1 MMKENSNKGKKSLTA
16 VGALV
21 AAGLTPGIVTALPS
35 QGSNAGLTAAEV
47 VAIDGNAYSFD
58 ELYAI
63 QRENRVDTSEV
74 LPEITIVSSY
84 GRALKYGVYLP
95 PQKASDRKTIDLSE
109 LPVYETIYRSVEQM
123 PRFPGGEAALM
134 KYLDSHIVYPPLA
147 AMNEVEGRVVVQFV
161 VKKDGSVGEVKI
173 VRSVDKDLDK
183 EAIRVV
189 KSLPKFTPGRQ
200 NGKAVNVWYTLPVP
214 FKLK

>member
-1 MMKENSNKGKKSLTA
+1 MKKNSNKGKKSLTA

-21 AAGLTPGIVTALPS
+21 AAGLTPGIVTALPT

-58 ELYAI
+58 ELSAI

-84 GRALKYGVYLP
+84 GRRALKYGVYLP